1 MPEFIVIIPARYG
14 STRLPGKP
22 LRTIAGR
29 PMLEHVHRRALA
41 SGASRILVATD
52 DQRIVEAA
60 RAFGAEAVMTDPAHA
75 TGTDRLAE
83 VVQRLGLP
91 DEAIVV
97 NLQGDEPLMPPALL
111 RQVAAALE
119 RRPDVAIATLAAPIG
134 DAAEIRDPNVVKVVL
149 AADGRAL
156 YFSRAPIPWDR
167 DSFSGGAVPDA
178 FCTTGGYRRHVGIY
192 AYRAAFLRR
201 YRELP
206 DCELARSEQLEQLKA
221 LWHGESIVVED
232 TQEQPGPGVDTEADL
247 LLAEQGLR
255 SWQ

>member
-1 MPEFIVIIPARYG
+1 MIIPARYG

-22 LRTIAGR
+22 LRMIAGR
-29 PMLEHVHRRALA
+29 PLLEHVHRRALA
-41 SGASRILVATD
+41 SGAARILVATD
-52 DQRIVEAA
+52 DQRIAKTA
-60 RAFGAEAVMTDPAHA
+60 RAFGAEALLTDTSHA

-91 DEAIVV
+91 DRAIVV
-97 NLQGDEPLMPPALL
+97 NLQGDEPLMPPVLL
-111 RQVAAALE
+111 RQVALALE
-119 RRPDVAIATLAAPIG
+119 RRPDVAIATLAARIH

-149 AADGRAL
+149 TADGRAL

-167 DSFSGGAVPDA
+167 DSFTGGCVPDA
-178 FCTTGGYRRHVGIY
+178 LQTTWSYRRHVGIY

-206 DCELARSEQLEQLKA
+206 ECELARCEQLEQLKV

-232 TQEQPGPGVDTEADL
+232 AQEQPGPGVDTEADL

-255 SWQ
+255 TWQ